1 LSRRNPQED
10 KRFWLTA
17 AEVALVALVILV
29 WTAFCSGAPISPRAC
44 VIVSAIGLSPLVVAL
59 VRKLRRWSSYYH

>member
-1 LSRRNPQED
+1 MSRRNSQED

-29 WTAFCSGAPISPRAC
+29 WTVFCSGAPISLRAC
-44 VIVSAIGLSPLVVAL
+44 VTISVIGISPLVVAG